1 MLTRCFIWMSRSPLE
16 DGRSTLLGFI
26 GSRTSRRLT
35 VNSRQITALQS
46 VYVAVV
52 SRLVDVIPNELIFLI
67 GLDVF
72 VALLGDGSFGA
83 LSVQLF
89 DIWAVNFFVEDQLEF
104 DFLRKFIQLEFA
116 VMAQVRRREKRIE
129 YNSIK
134 QWKKDEA

>member
-83 LSVQLF
+83 LFVQLF

-134 QWKKDEA
+134 Q